1 MFMTHSVTLSWVKDR
16 AIIQTIHK
24 NTLVFRQTLQKF
36 LTLPPAGWPVWVL
49 VYTLSAYYLSGGQ
62 L

>member
-36 LTLPPAGWPVWVL
+36 LTLPPAGWPAGFGLHSVGIL
-49 VYTLSAYYLSGGQ
+49 P
-62 L
+62 